1 MLRLIENLER
11 LLNIYGNYLILK
23 DASKDSEW
31 LVEDDTLHTLN
42 LDLNKK
48 MRSERSVF
56 LRQPKPSIAILKR
69 NLSQKN

>member
-1 MLRLIENLER
+1 MLRLIENLES
-11 LLNIYGNYLILK
+11 LLNIYGKYLILK

-31 LVEDDTLHTLN
+31 LVEDDTLHMLN

-56 LRQPKPSIAILKR
+56 LG
-69 NLSQKN
+69 

>member
-11 LLNIYGNYLILK
+11 LLNIYGNYLNLK

-31 LVEDDTLHTLN
+31 LVEDDTLHMLN
-42 LDLNKK
+42 LVLNKK

-56 LRQPKPSIAILKR
+56 LGKPKPSIAILKR